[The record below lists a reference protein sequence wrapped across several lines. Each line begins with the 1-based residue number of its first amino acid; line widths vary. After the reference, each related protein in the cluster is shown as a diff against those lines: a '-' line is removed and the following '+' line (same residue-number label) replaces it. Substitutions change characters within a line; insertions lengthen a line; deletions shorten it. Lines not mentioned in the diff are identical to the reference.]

1 MNRYLRLLWLALVA
15 RRRPPCDL
23 LGPCR
28 TPFRVWPTDLDVL
41 GHVNN
46 GVYLSIMD
54 LARVDLMARA
64 GVLPGLR
71 ARGWYPVVGEQSIQY
86 RRSLT
91 LGQPFAV
98 VTRVLGWD
106 ERSFVVEQRFVRPAR
121 PARPVRPVRPGG
133 EGGAEGE
140 REEAVATAVLRA
152 RFPARPR
159 QGEPGGPL
167 PTAAILDLA
176 GHAGPSPALPDWV
189 ARWADDQ
196 TALRTGRPVGGP
208 AAPAAAPA
216 AP

>member
-15 RRRPPCDL
+15 RRRPACDL

-64 GVLPGLR
+64 GVLPKLR

-121 PARPVRPVRPGG
+121 PGR
-133 EGGAEGE
+133 GGAADG
-140 REEAVATAVLRA
+140 EEAIATAVLRA
-152 RFPARPR
+152 RFLTRPR
-159 QGEPGGPL
+159 HGEPGGPL

-176 GHAGPSPALPDWV
+176 GHAEPSPALPDWV

-196 TALRTGRPVGGP
+196 TALRTGRAARGP
-208 AAPAAAPA
+208 AAPAASPRR
-216 AP
+216 